1 MPRLTDP
8 NVEQHKVPV
17 GNFTYSAAKIENL
30 GASEFTL
37 VTIVNDTSGSV
48 SSYKDLMEK
57 TLAEIQKACKHSPR
71 ADYLLV
77 RHLQFNDSVRETHG
91 FVPLDSLKPD
101 QYAGSL
107 NVGGSTALF
116 DATKNGLLAMSDY
129 AKKLASQHFMANGI
143 LIVVTDGD
151 DNVSVASADDV
162 KKAFETVRKTE
173 ALESVLSIL
182 VGVGYG
188 DDTYI
193 RDKLDAFQA
202 EVGFTQF
209 VDQKDA
215 NEKTLAKLAAFV
227 SKSISSQS
235 QALGTGSA
243 SKPLTF

>member
-1 MPRLTDP
+1 MPKVGVDL
-8 NVEQHKVPV
+8 EQHKVPA

-48 SSYKDLMEK
+48 SNYRDLMEK
-57 TLAEIQKACKHSPR
+57 TLAEVQSACKQSPR
-71 ADYLLV
+71 ADYLLI
-77 RHLQFNDSVRETHG
+77 RHLQFNDNVHETHG
-91 FVPLDSLKPD
+91 FVPLDGLKPD
-101 QYAGSL
+101 QYVNSL
-107 NVGGSTALF
+107 NIGGSTALF

-143 LIVVTDGD
+143 LIVMTDGD
-151 DNVSVASADDV
+151 DNVSACSADDV
-162 KKAFETVRKTE
+162 KKAFDTVRKTE

-188 DDTYI
+188 DDKYI
-193 RDKLDAFQA
+193 RDKLDVFHKEA
-202 EVGFTQF
+202 GFSQF

-215 NEKTLAKLAAFV
+215 DAKTLAKLAAFI

-235 QALGTGSA
+235 QALGSGSV
-243 SKPLTF
+243 SKQLTF